1 MQVKGTIKAIGEVV
15 VVSEKFKKRDLV
27 LTFEGGQFP
36 QDRLHQLTQDRVS
49 LIDGYKVGEVVNVSI
64 NYNGREWTSPTG
76 EVKYFNTD
84 EVWKIERVGGE
95 PLEPIGNF
103 LDEEPP
109 F

>member
-1 MQVKGTIKAIGEVV
+1 
-15 VVSEKFKKRDLV
+15 V

-84 EVWKIERVGGE
+84 EVWKIERVGSE